1 MKLSDDF
8 VVGEVINEN
17 IDDLENNHDAQKQFE
32 TYDDDDVDS
41 LLQSDD
47 EKETDEIQKF
57 LLADVSDDDESD
69 DGDSDTEETDDN
81 VPFKEEQESNLKA
94 GLQDTEMSEVDIQNQ
109 LLRDQDLS
117 DSDEESS
124 TDESE
129 QEEVDNISYE
139 EPGRE
144 REIRWMT
151 EFRMMVNLSR
161 EISCKIRIF
170 LMMMSWRV
178 KEESDGDKNQSKS

>member
-1 MKLSDDF
+1 MRIL
-8 VVGEVINEN
+8 
-17 IDDLENNHDAQKQFE
+17 
-32 TYDDDDVDS
+32 
-41 LLQSDD
+41 
-47 EKETDEIQKF
+47 
-57 LLADVSDDDESD
+57 
-69 DGDSDTEETDDN
+69 
-81 VPFKEEQESNLKA
+81 
-94 GLQDTEMSEVDIQNQ
+94 MSEVDIQNQ

-117 DSDEESS
+117 DSDDESS
-124 TDESE
+124 TDELE

-178 KEESDGDKNQSKS
+178 KEESDWDKNQSKS

>member
-8 VVGEVINEN
+8 VVGEVIN
-17 IDDLENNHDAQKQFE
+17 AQKQFE

-94 GLQDTEMSEVDIQNQ
+94 GPQDTEMSEVDIQNQ
-109 LLRDQDLS
+109 LLG
-117 DSDEESS
+117 
-124 TDESE
+124 
-129 QEEVDNISYE
+129 I
-139 EPGRE
+139 
-144 REIRWMT
+144 
-151 EFRMMVNLSR
+151 
-161 EISCKIRIF
+161 KIHWI
-170 LMMMSWRV
+170 LMMKHRPM
-178 KEESDGDKNQSKS
+178 N